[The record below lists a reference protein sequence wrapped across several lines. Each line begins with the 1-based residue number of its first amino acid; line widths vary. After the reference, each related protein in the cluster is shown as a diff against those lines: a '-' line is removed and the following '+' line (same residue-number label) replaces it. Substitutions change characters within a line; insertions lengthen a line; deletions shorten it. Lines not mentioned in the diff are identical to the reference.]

1 MAVRWLVLLVVVMV
15 LGGLT
20 CAEPVRVPSSSACP
34 ANSLMDSVFRFQ
46 DLSCPSSGDPS
57 IHSVAAVAV
66 TEVDGVS
73 LQRAL
78 VLVHSNSHNHI
89 ALLFYASWCSFSG
102 SFRPTFSILSTMYP
116 SIPHFAIEESV
127 IKPRF
132 GTTYILLCR
141 FCFFVY
147 CVVTRGTNNG
157 SIFISTLAKFR
168 VRGFPTLLLLN
179 STMHVRYHGSRS
191 LGSLAAFYND
201 VTGLMT
207 APLDGKS
214 LEGIQHSSDHEE
226 KSSKLESYP
235 FSWARSPE
243 NLIRQET
250 YLALATAFV
259 FLRLLYFIFSTL
271 SVCSQWAYIQNT
283 RLRSLWEHPLSYFNR
298 AAQLFNSSKEP
309 CRRSNLQD
317 GALSAKARASK
328 SLASVSFGDASTS
341 RVGL

>member
-1 MAVRWLVLLVVVMV
+1 MAVRGLVLLEVVMV
-15 LGGLT
+15 LGRLT

-46 DLSCPSSGDPS
+46 ALSCPSSGDPS

-78 VLVHSNSHNHI
+78 GLVHSNSHNHI

-116 SIPHFAIEESV
+116 SIPHFAIEESL
-127 IKPRF
+127 IKP
-132 GTTYILLCR
+132 
-141 FCFFVY
+141 
-147 CVVTRGTNNG
+147 
-157 SIFISTLAKFR
+157 STLAKFR
-168 VRGFPTLLLLN
+168 VHGFPTLLLLN
-179 STMHVRYHGSRS
+179 FTMRVRYHGSRN

-214 LEGIQHSSDHEE
+214 LERIQHSSDHEE
-226 KSSKLESYP
+226 KNSKLESYP
-235 FSWARSPE
+235 LSWARSPE
-243 NLIRQET
+243 NLLRQET

-259 FLRLLYFIFSTL
+259 LLRLLYFIFSTL

-283 RLRSLWEHPLSYFNR
+283 RLRSLWEHPLSYLNR

-317 GALSAKARASK
+317 GALSAKAWASK

-341 RVGL
+341 RGGPVS

>member
-1 MAVRWLVLLVVVMV
+1 MAVRGVVLLVLLV
-15 LGGLT
+15 LGRLT

-46 DLSCPSSGDPS
+46 ALSCPSSGDPS
-57 IHSVAAVAV
+57 IHSVDAVAV

-78 VLVHSNSHNHI
+78 GLVHSNSHNHI

-127 IKPRF
+127 IKP
-132 GTTYILLCR
+132 
-141 FCFFVY
+141 
-147 CVVTRGTNNG
+147 
-157 SIFISTLAKFR
+157 STLAKFR

-179 STMHVRYHGSRS
+179 STMRVRYHGSRS
-191 LGSLAAFYND
+191 LGSLATFYND

-283 RLRSLWEHPLSYFNR
+283 RLRSLWEHPLSYLNR

-317 GALSAKARASK
+317 GALSAKAWASK
-328 SLASVSFGDASTS
+328 SLASVSLGDASTS
-341 RVGL
+341 RGGPVN